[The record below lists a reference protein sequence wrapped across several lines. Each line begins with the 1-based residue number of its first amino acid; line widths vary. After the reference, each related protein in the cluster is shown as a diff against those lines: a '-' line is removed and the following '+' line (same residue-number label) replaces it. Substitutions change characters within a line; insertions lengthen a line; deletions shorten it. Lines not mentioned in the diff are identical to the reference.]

1 MLDSPENRSHVAAVL
16 GALKEAGVRVKHWK
30 SAGKQPQESPCTSFA
45 FGRSLDSLPQC
56 HLPEL
61 GGMIPQFLVDA
72 CEFLSRHLHTEG
84 LFRKT
89 GSLSRI
95 RSLRVALEQGELVF
109 SLPFS
114 AALQPC
120 DVATLLKQF
129 LRELPCPLIPS
140 ELQGPLCRAQSLG
153 PEGFLVGGRDGAT
166 LLITTLFPPSHA
178 RALRY
183 LCIFLKNTAK
193 RCSENR
199 MTVGSLALVIAPNLL
214 HCPPGGFKLTAG
226 TEKLLDRQAEVV
238 RVLIEHADRIGIVPA
253 VLMNSVAEDG
263 ATTPPADGVGF
274 PEKAR
279 LRVYRSFRRQ
289 RRRSVGGASKRYL
302 SWRDGVSLWSMHFI
316 CNSRPLCIMFVEA
329 FSKLKTG
336 RTTSGPFHLTESM
349 LDQQTPPLPPPPYT
363 TKRKSTEDTVPEVE
377 GSAKKRRSIHDLRED
392 NKCVTPSSCHGS
404 TASPNAT
411 PSPSYVLSALESCE
425 EQVSLVLHSTSEK
438 RSEKRDA
445 TRLQRCATQES
456 RVERRRRSLRFFTL
470 SSWSSPVCSGIFS
483 ACLHLVTS
491 ITVVLQCVLSSN
503 SSSPPFHILPLLLT
517 PPHGLPEHFLLHCR
531 EFLFSSNSTALR
543 YMPCIST
550 IELHN
555 YFPALI
561 DLQSTDKQ
569 TMCEVDSCLSGKKVT
584 DSMEESPSS
593 GGVSLFGTPVILIEG
608 PGGVLVGRE
617 VEDDPDLL
625 NCSFA
630 EEPYNFLPSNTLV
643 APGKPPDETEAKTGL
658 ENGPEDGK
666 AREHSMAAEIKG
678 EEERRVEADKV
689 NHQRTTDEVTKVPV
703 AEVEQRS
710 REDYSEQGG
719 TGETQQV
726 VNIYHK
732 VSQSYRPPRRSISL
746 PEVTTKQED
755 GQEEVDEG
763 GGEMINVEFFRDS
776 CSVLENVGG
785 SAEQAWNSRE
795 AMTKEHMEVGEG
807 ERELKRCVETEK
819 DQEVRELTVRAQ
831 GKVEELETGFKTSN
845 QRMSVAERVRR
856 FNMLSAFLKVSRAPS
871 LLSTAQKHSVPHEL
885 HGTGAPRTTV
895 RLRRQGA
902 RRFSRSISHEGV
914 SSLLQRQ
921 SMVKQPQQSLP
932 CHKVC
937 GQGKPKK
944 LSQNPQQQPRF
955 SLDHSQGHGYQF
967 RCRQQPKNHREK
979 PRCMGHLERGW
990 DPPCRHSGEMLQ
1002 GHMLEEP
1009 QCHCKLREQGKV
1021 QHQQDEQEV
1030 DLHELLELKL
1040 QLEESEVQPRSKTE
1054 VLLKQESQSQLDQ
1067 DVLCLASIAPTQE
1080 PLEQVAPLLVFSPS
1094 VLLQHP
1100 QDVCAQREPSI
1111 SPYTS
1116 SCLSQ
1121 SQTAPPDPDMCSA
1134 PQMNPHGGCPLQ
1146 ISTQIDFTPPLSGG
1160 HLIDTEG
1167 KGPDGA
1173 TVSSSALESHS
1184 SGTRRR
1190 YRDSPRWPLPEVHI
1204 VTWTPVQL

>member
-238 RVLIEHADRIGIVPA
+238 RVLIEHADRI
-253 VLMNSVAEDG
+253 
-263 ATTPPADGVGF
+263 
-274 PEKAR
+274 
-279 LRVYRSFRRQ
+279 
-289 RRRSVGGASKRYL
+289 
-302 SWRDGVSLWSMHFI
+302 
-316 CNSRPLCIMFVEA
+316 
-329 FSKLKTG
+329 
-336 RTTSGPFHLTESM
+336 
-349 LDQQTPPLPPPPYT
+349 
-363 TKRKSTEDTVPEVE
+363 
-377 GSAKKRRSIHDLRED
+377 
-392 NKCVTPSSCHGS
+392 
-404 TASPNAT
+404 
-411 PSPSYVLSALESCE
+411 
-425 EQVSLVLHSTSEK
+425 
-438 RSEKRDA
+438 
-445 TRLQRCATQES
+445 
-456 RVERRRRSLRFFTL
+456 
-470 SSWSSPVCSGIFS
+470 
-483 ACLHLVTS
+483 
-491 ITVVLQCVLSSN
+491 
-503 SSSPPFHILPLLLT
+503 
-517 PPHGLPEHFLLHCR
+517 
-531 EFLFSSNSTALR
+531 
-543 YMPCIST
+543 
-550 IELHN
+550 
-555 YFPALI
+555 
-561 DLQSTDKQ
+561 
-569 TMCEVDSCLSGKKVT
+569 
-584 DSMEESPSS
+584 
-593 GGVSLFGTPVILIEG
+593 
-608 PGGVLVGRE
+608 VLVGRE